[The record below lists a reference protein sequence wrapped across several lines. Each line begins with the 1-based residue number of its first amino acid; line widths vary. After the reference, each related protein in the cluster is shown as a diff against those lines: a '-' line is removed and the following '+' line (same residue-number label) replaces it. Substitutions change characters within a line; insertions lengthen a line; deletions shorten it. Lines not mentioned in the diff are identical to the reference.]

1 MNSINNIKRVFRI
14 ILCVL
19 IVLIFSV
26 YVLFR
31 GFINF
36 YLPFNT
42 YIAEYIAKSYVSS
55 NIGNDFKQIG
65 KVKKEIYNGSYIIS
79 FGSLD
84 NNLFFK
90 VYVDSTNFEVF
101 KNTFQES
108 FINEYFHNKLD
119 SVFYEDFEEN
129 ARYEIVLKTI
139 NNKEFIQEYKHISVK
154 NIGKYIENLKVN
166 VHINILNETE
176 YKKYNIKA
184 SNFIKD
190 VKKNLTDINISQVTL
205 LFYKSSNITPQYSYE
220 VKLNDF

>member
-1 MNSINNIKRVFRI
+1 MNSINNIKRVFRV
-14 ILCVL
+14 ILYVL

-26 YVLFR
+26 YILFR

-42 YIAEYIAKSYVSS
+42 YIVEYIAKSYVSS

-65 KVKKEIYNGSYIIS
+65 KVKKEIYNGCYIIS
-79 FGSLD
+79 FRSLD
-84 NNLFFK
+84 NNLFFR
-90 VYVDSTNFEVF
+90 VYVDSTNFEIF

-108 FINEYFHNKLD
+108 FINGYFHNKLD

-139 NNKEFIQEYKHISVK
+139 NNKEFIQKYKHISVK

-166 VHINILNETE
+166 IHINILNETE
-176 YKKYNIKA
+176 YEKYNIKA
-184 SNFIKD
+184 SNFIND
-190 VKKNLTDINISQVTL
+190 VKRNLTDINISQVTL
-205 LFYKSSNITPQYSYE
+205 FFYKNSNIIPQYSYE
-220 VKLNDF
+220 VKLNDL